1 MAIIHCFEGAAIHE
15 KAIFTPARSL
25 QDHRFAESARER
37 GPATR
42 RLDAATSPGVGFE
55 TFLTTGR
62 HHVRKDKQ
70 YLANM
75 FKRISASVT
84 TVNAKIIAVQQKKI
98 SVEELLASVALEQ
111 LAMQHEA
118 LIVLA
123 TMVADP
129 EITAEPLPELPKKI
143 IGFH

>member
-1 MAIIHCFEGAAIHE
+1 MY
-15 KAIFTPARSL
+15 
-25 QDHRFAESARER
+25 
-37 GPATR
+37 
-42 RLDAATSPGVGFE
+42 V
-55 TFLTTGR
+55 
-62 HHVRKDKQ
+62 KDKQ
-70 YLANM
+70 YLANI

-84 TVNAKIIAVQQKKI
+84 TVNAKIIASQQKKI

-129 EITAEPLPELPKKI
+129 EMNAGPLPELPKKI
-143 IGFH
+143 IGFN